1 MSVIGAKD
9 VIEQPVPLLVACPGN
24 IAILVIK
31 SGIAGGHTPLDCAV
45 IVMVGEIVSYSIGLV
60 PVLGSV
66 EYNGTV
72 GTGCN
77 TNGPSGPVIHS
88 GVATKVTGIKL

>member
-1 MSVIGAKD
+1 M
-9 VIEQPVPLLVACPGN
+9 IEQPVPLLVDCPGN

-45 IVMVGEIVSYSIGLV
+45 IVSDGEIVSYSIGFV
-60 PVLGSV
+60 AVLGSV

-72 GTGCN
+72 GTGSS
-77 TNGPSGPVIHS
+77 TKGPVGGVIHS
-88 GVATKVTGIKL
+88 GVATNVTGIKL